1 MKKCYVLGEML
12 DSSNINKFKKLRILL
27 RKPTKLIPK
36 IGTVKCPKYNY
47 LALKDYVNKT
57 HVSA

>member
-47 LALKDYVNKT
+47 LALKDYVIIMI
-57 HVSA
+57 